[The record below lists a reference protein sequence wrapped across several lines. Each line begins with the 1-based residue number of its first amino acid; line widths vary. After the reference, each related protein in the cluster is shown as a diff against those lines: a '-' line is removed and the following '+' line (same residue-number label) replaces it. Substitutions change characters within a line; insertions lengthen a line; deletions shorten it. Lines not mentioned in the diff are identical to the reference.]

1 MKICILTAGKGTR
14 MGVSSKQINKAL
26 LPIDHKAVISHIIEK
41 FSIDDVFVIA
51 LGYKGDQVIN
61 YLKSAHP
68 KNKFEFVQVE
78 NFDREGSGPGLSLIS
93 CMENLQEPFL
103 FFACDG
109 LFFDEINNFDHNWIG
124 ISKINSNESSSYCNI
139 SIDNGKVLEIRDKQ
153 KCDDSFYAFTG
164 SMFVKD
170 FDIFWDSLKENKM
183 VNGEHQLSNGFK
195 GLMDKHS
202 LYGYQNDWRDVGDW
216 EKYQT
221 VQKQFDS
228 ASMLK
233 TNEFIYFINN
243 RVLKFYA
250 DSSITDNRVKKSKIN
265 DEILPRFEKAGDNFY
280 LYPFWDGETL
290 YSCITPQL
298 CKKLLEWLDEKVW
311 NRQDIKS
318 ELMKDACH
326 DFYHKKT
333 LKRISLFN
341 QNNPKYNEPKFVN
354 KEEIP
359 SVSELLKKIPWKEID
374 DGIPCLIHGD
384 LQFQNILYNPQKEKF
399 LLIDWRQDF
408 AGHTNFGDLYYDLA
422 KLYGGIKMNYD
433 YIMKDLY
440 HFEQNNQDAHVN
452 FNNWEN
458 DSEYEKQLEDFI
470 ERKGFELKKVKLLT
484 GLIYLNMAAL
494 HHEPFNFALMANGR
508 KIIFDALKTYGVYE

>member
-265 DEILPRFEKAGDNFY
+265 EEIFPRVEKAGDNFY
-280 LYPFWDGETL
+280 WYPFWDGETL

-341 QNNPKYNEPKFVN
+341 QNV
-354 KEEIP
+354 
-359 SVSELLKKIPWKEID
+359 
-374 DGIPCLIHGD
+374 
-384 LQFQNILYNPQKEKF
+384 
-399 LLIDWRQDF
+399 
-408 AGHTNFGDLYYDLA
+408 
-422 KLYGGIKMNYD
+422 
-433 YIMKDLY
+433 
-440 HFEQNNQDAHVN
+440 
-452 FNNWEN
+452 
-458 DSEYEKQLEDFI
+458 
-470 ERKGFELKKVKLLT
+470 KGFVYLAGIIIADIGLGLFEEALKITEQCIEQYPDTVFYIGLKASILGHLNREIESNKCLKQYLDFRPNLKTRTDYKKMFVPNSVLVDT
-484 GLIYLNMAAL
+484 IIDGLIKAGWKP
-494 HHEPFNFALMANGR
+494 E
-508 KIIFDALKTYGVYE
+508 D